1 MVKRCVAAGCSN
13 SHSDQVS
20 LFSFPQDP
28 VLRKRWTEAV
38 QRTRDKWNWPSRYS
52 VLCSDH
58 FTEDCFE
65 TDHLLASS
73 FGIARRARLKPDV
86 VPTHFV
92 RANLRTGASGSSAMS
107 LERTRKRTSTGGE
120 SELTSKRG
128 AYEKRQRARLLQ
140 EIVSTPKHLWKEK
153 QKWNLLGKTVKTMRV
168 RRVQLMQILVYR
180 QYAYRIF
187 HADPQ

>member
-1 MVKRCVAAGCSN
+1 MLRLAVLTHTATKSACFL
-13 SHSDQVS
+13 SH
-20 LFSFPQDP
+20 DP

-38 QRTRDKWNWPSRYS
+38 QRTRDKWNGPSRYS

-107 LERTRKRTSTGGE
+107 VERTRKRTSTGGE

-128 AYEKRQRARLLQ
+128 AYEKRQRAR
-140 EIVSTPKHLWKEK
+140 VCSYCVTS
-153 QKWNLLGKTVKTMRV
+153 
-168 RRVQLMQILVYR
+168 Y
-180 QYAYRIF
+180 
-187 HADPQ
+187 

>member
-1 MVKRCVAAGCSN
+1 MLRLAVLTHTATKSACFL
-13 SHSDQVS
+13 SHKTKFFESDGQ
-20 LFSFPQDP
+20 
-28 VLRKRWTEAV
+28 KAV
-38 QRTRDKWNWPSRYS
+38 QRTRDKWNGPSRYS

-73 FGIARRARLKPDV
+73 FGIAFGIARRARLKPDV

-120 SELTSKRG
+120 SELTSKREHMRRDKELG
-128 AYEKRQRARLLQ
+128 YVA
-140 EIVSTPKHLWKEK
+140 IV
-153 QKWNLLGKTVKTMRV
+153 
-168 RRVQLMQILVYR
+168 
-180 QYAYRIF
+180 
-187 HADPQ
+187 